1 MQPLIARRAVI
12 AGGVTGAAAIALATV
27 LRDSGPSTEERIEAR
42 EETRDLA
49 PPTIVTRAAWGAN
62 EALRKGPPTFDSRV
76 EKIVVHHTGTRN
88 DAPDW
93 ATAIRQIYEFETANG
108 YNDMSYNWLV
118 DPLGVIYEGRWARDY
133 LPGTPPDGENGR
145 AKQVQGGHTKEYNRR
160 TIGIALLG
168 DFTDVA
174 PTPAAATALR
184 ILLVW
189 KCARW
194 DIDAAGSSKYK
205 LDHGGT
211 EILPNVFGHRRV
223 RETACP
229 GANLELLI
237 PGLCEQVSLQLSPS

>member
-1 MQPLIARRAVI
+1 MRTRITRRAAIV
-12 AGGVTGAAAIALATV
+12 GGVTGAAGIAFAAS
-27 LRDSGPSTEERIEAR
+27 LRDSDASTEERIEAR

-49 PPTIVTRAAWGAN
+49 PRTIVTRSTWGAN
-62 EALRKGPPTFDSRV
+62 EALRKDSPTYDSRV

-93 ATAIRQIYEFETANG
+93 ATEIRQIYEFETANG

-133 LPGTPPDGENGR
+133 PPGTPPDGESGG
-145 AKQVQGGHTKEYNRR
+145 AKQVQGGHTKEHNRR

-174 PTPAAATALR
+174 PTPAASTALR

-194 DIDAAGSSKYK
+194 HIDAAGTGKYK
-205 LDHGGT
+205 LDQGGT
-211 EILPNVFGHRRV
+211 EVLPNVFGHKRV
-223 RETACP
+223 RETECP

-237 PGLCEQVSLQLSPS
+237 PGLCEQVSLQLSS